1 MTREPTTR
9 DYALL
14 GVVLG
19 GFIFV
24 VTVGLASRNIDRTL
38 GAVLLAVGIV
48 AMLCAHRLS
57 TAKAALGERF
67 PLWPGRNT
75 LRPFTVRLWG
85 FAVAI
90 LGVFMI
96 MGD

>member
-1 MTREPTTR
+1 MPNEPRSR

-14 GVVLG
+14 GAVIG
-19 GFIFV
+19 GFALV
-24 VTVGLASRNIDRTL
+24 VVAGLISRDLDRTL
-38 GAVLLAVGIV
+38 GAVLLVVGSVAIV
-48 AMLCAHRLS
+48 GAARLS
-57 TAKAALGERF
+57 AAKAALGERV

-90 LGVFMI
+90 LGIFMI
-96 MGD
+96 VGI